1 MTKEVFS
8 IHIADVSAFARQL
21 GRALQERHAE
31 RPLPPGH
38 TELLNLIAR
47 TQGQRNWQALRVALR
62 AAPHPEPAATRA
74 VEPPVAS
81 ASPTSSPRAGSDTLS
96 ATARRALGQ
105 FDELG
110 RLRRWPARYSV
121 QRLVMWVL
129 WTRFDAK
136 RSYTEPEVNAV
147 LKSAHLFG
155 DHVTLRRE
163 LINHRLMSR
172 RSDGSDYRKLPLRPD
187 DEARALLTAWRAQLR
202 AAEA

>member
-21 GRALQERHAE
+21 GRGLQERHAE

-47 TQGQRNWQALRVALR
+47 SQGQRNWQALRVALR
-62 AAPHPEPAATRA
+62 AAPHPVPAAVPA
-74 VEPPVAS
+74 AAEPLTA
-81 ASPTSSPRAGSDTLS
+81 AQPRPGPRPAADTLS

-110 RLRRWPARYSV
+110 RLRRWPAKYAV

-136 RSYTEPEVNAV
+136 RAYTEREVNAV
-147 LKSAHLFG
+147 LRSAHLFG

-172 RSDGSDYRKLPLRPD
+172 RSDGSDYRKLPARPD
-187 DEARALLTAWRAQLR
+187 DETRALLTAWRARLR